1 MNKID
6 RKMEFFTGKDKVREM
21 RLPSRRKRI
30 VSLDETLDTCMRVA
44 ETRKTRLATC
54 TSPLLSP

>member
-6 RKMEFFTGKDKVREM
+6 RKMKFFTGGDKVRDM
-21 RLPSRRKRI
+21 RLPSRRKRK

-44 ETRKTRLATC
+44 GT
-54 TSPLLSP
+54 